1 MRHPAQHARTRIR
14 ESRQRLAQDAA
25 RLMVESGIRDFH
37 QAKSRAA
44 ARLGVVDVAAW
55 PSNAEIEHALHEYQ
69 RLFGGDAREQA
80 LRVRREAALQAL
92 EFFAAFDPR
101 LVGAVLDGS
110 ADAHSPVCL
119 HLFGD
124 EPEALPQFLRE
135 RGIPVEESSRRL
147 RLDRERSE
155 VFPVYVFSADGL
167 PFDLTLLPRESL
179 RQAPLDRV
187 DERPMQRAS
196 LAALRELMVGTD

>member
-1 MRHPAQHARTRIR
+1 MRHAAQHARTRTR
-14 ESRQRLAQDAA
+14 ESRQRLAHEAA

-37 QAKSRAA
+37 LAKTRAA
-44 ARLGVVDVAAW
+44 ARLGVVDAAAL
-55 PSNAEIEHALHEYQ
+55 PRNAEIEEALREYQ
-69 RLFGGDAREQA
+69 RLFGGPAREDA

-92 EFFAAFDPR
+92 EFFAAFQPR

-110 ADAHSPVCL
+110 ADEHSAVCL
-119 HLFGD
+119 HLFSD
-124 EPEALPQFLRE
+124 EPEALPQFLLE
-135 RGIPVEESSRRL
+135 RGIPVEEQSRRL

-167 PFDLTLLPRESL
+167 PFDLTVLPRDLL

-196 LAALRELMVGTD
+196 LAALRELMGRD